1 LAARFCLYTDDSYQA
16 RVITEKL
23 LENYSSNGG
32 NAPTAF
38 ELEAIAIQQWCT
50 LLDIEN
56 NDDKKLSPENRKRI
70 QAIDGVYRGKGGS
83 EMHEVDS
90 LMVWAKSRLMVGS
103 HNEVL
108 NILNQV

>member
-1 LAARFCLYTDDSYQA
+1 MYTDDSYQA

-23 LENYSSNGG
+23 LANYRSNDG

-50 LLDIEN
+50 LSDIEN
-56 NDDKKLSPENRKRI
+56 NEDKKLSPENKKRI

-83 EMHEVDS
+83 DLHEVDS
-90 LMVWAKSRLMVGS
+90 LMVWAKSRVMLGV
-103 HNEVL
+103 NNDAL
-108 NILNQV
+108 NILNQVRFI